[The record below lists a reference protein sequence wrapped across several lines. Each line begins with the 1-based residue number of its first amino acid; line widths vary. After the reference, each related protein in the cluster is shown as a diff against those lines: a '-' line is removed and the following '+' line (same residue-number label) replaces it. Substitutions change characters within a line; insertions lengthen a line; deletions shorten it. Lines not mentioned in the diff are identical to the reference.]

1 MRAIDLTPLA
11 VVTVDEST
19 SLTEAARLMRE
30 EGVGDLV
37 IMRRDGGVNEPVG
50 IVTDR
55 DIVVHA
61 LACGLDASSITVAD
75 LSTRKPV
82 TVPVDADL
90 TEITAAMSTH
100 GVRRVLV
107 TSGTE
112 LAGIVSMDK
121 VIKAMAELLN
131 NLGETLDRQYEY
143 EQTHLELAPAGP
155 RAASR
160 SGC

>member
-1 MRAIDLTPLA
+1 MRAIDLAPPA
-11 VVTVDEST
+11 VVST
-19 SLTEAARLMRE
+19 GEATTLTEAARLMRE

-37 IMRRDGGVNEPVG
+37 ITRGDGSGKEPVG

-61 LACGLDASSITVAD
+61 LACGLDASAITVAD
-75 LSTRKPV
+75 LSTREPV

-90 TEITAAMSTH
+90 TDITAAMCDN

-107 TSGTE
+107 TKGTE

-121 VIKAMAELLN
+121 VIMVTAELLK
-131 NLGETLDRQYEY
+131 NLSETLNRQYEY
-143 EQTHLELAPAGP
+143 EQTHLETVSAVSK
-155 RAASR
+155 AAAQSTE
-160 SGC
+160 